1 MSIDELRIDIAKEQK
16 KGLPFIMASVVIWTL
31 ILIVSCLNLPL
42 HTRNLLVFCCSC
54 PLMPLAMLA
63 SKLIK
68 VDLFSKKN
76 PLGNLGLLF
85 TLNQFLY
92 ILIVMW
98 VFSAVPEKMIMVYGM
113 VFGAHLLPYS
123 WLYKS
128 TAYRVVAIFLPIT
141 ALIVGHIFSAVVLAG
156 LFVITE
162 VTFAI
167 VLFFEVKTISI
178 EGERYDYHREA

>member
-16 KGLPFIMASVVIWTL
+16 KGLPFIMASVVIWSL
-31 ILIVSCLNLPL
+31 ILIVSCLSLPL
-42 HTRNLLVFCCSC
+42 RTRNLLVFCCSC

-68 VDLFSKKN
+68 VNLFSKKN

-98 VFSAVPEKMIMVYGM
+98 VFNAVPEKMIMVYGM

-128 TAYRVVAIFLPIT
+128 TAYRVVAIFLPIM
-141 ALIVGHIFSAVVLAG
+141 ALIVGHIFSATVLAG

-162 VTFAI
+162 VAFAI
-167 VLFFEVKTISI
+167 VLFFEVRTISK
-178 EGERYDYHREA
+178 ESRG

>member
-1 MSIDELRIDIAKEQK
+1 MNIEELRNDIAIEQK
-16 KGLPFIMASVVIWTL
+16 KGLPFILASVIIWTL
-31 ILIVSCLNLPL
+31 ILIVTCLTLPL
-42 HTRNLLVFCCSC
+42 RTKNLLVFCCSC
-54 PLMPLAMLA
+54 PLMPLAILA
-63 SKLIK
+63 SKIIK

-98 VFSAVPEKMIMVYGM
+98 VFSSVPEKMVMVYGM

-128 TAYRVVAIFLPIT
+128 VAYRVVAIFLPIM
-141 ALIVGHIFSAVVLAG
+141 ALIVGHIFSSSILAGIFVVTEIIFSIVLA
-156 LFVITE
+156 L
-162 VTFAI
+162 
-167 VLFFEVKTISI
+167 EVKKM
-178 EGERYDYHREA
+178 ERV